1 MLITNFMIIIIPMLL
16 VKYIVKV
23 LQVPYQYMGAAIV
36 FVAMVGAFSLNN
48 TIFDVWVTA
57 IFGVLGYLM
66 IRYGYST
73 SALTLGMILGPMLER
88 GLRQSLLM
96 FQGDASL
103 FLGRPIAI
111 GLLITAAIAVVV
123 PYVFSFLQYCR
134 SRIGENS

>member
-1 MLITNFMIIIIPMLL
+1 
-16 VKYIVKV
+16 
-23 LQVPYQYMGAAIV
+23 
-36 FVAMVGAFSLNN
+36 MVGAFSLNN

-73 SALTLGMILGPMLER
+73 SALTLGMILGPILER